1 MVEGGVMYSCDIGG
15 IMGWGG
21 GITNIIFAVLFI
33 TLAIIII
40 NRLLPQHKKNSDAT
54 DSIEI
59 LKRRLAAGEISLE
72 EYEKLKKFI

>member
-1 MVEGGVMYSCDIGG
+1 
-15 IMGWGG
+15 MGWGG
-21 GITNIIFAVLFI
+21 GITNIIFVVFFVI
-33 TLAIIII
+33 IAIIII

-59 LKRRLAAGEISLE
+59 LKRRLASGEISLE